1 MRKKYMRWKNRVFKT
16 EKAVRQKKYTF
27 AAEKSCSLWQW
38 GRPGLSRALEPALAC
53 VGRLLLHLSQRRV
66 CFLEKN
72 TKLETQIRLLES
84 LAHNFP
90 SEFGTLATIVFKASS
105 NIDATE
111 HSKCWQVRREN
122 LRGGE
127 GMQRGFS
134 SEFNGMRS
142 EPAGY
147 GLATTW
153 KKTHCFLWFFGS
165 SRFRQSVRSPSGRY
179 LKGRA

>member
-1 MRKKYMRWKNRVFKT
+1 M
-16 EKAVRQKKYTF
+16 
-27 AAEKSCSLWQW
+27 
-38 GRPGLSRALEPALAC
+38 GGPGLSRALEPALAC

-153 KKTHCFLWFFGS
+153 KKNIASCDFLARADSGS
-165 SRFRQSVRSPSGRY
+165 RWEALQEGTLRGELRNWIWRSVEEGFEAP
-179 LKGRA
+179 